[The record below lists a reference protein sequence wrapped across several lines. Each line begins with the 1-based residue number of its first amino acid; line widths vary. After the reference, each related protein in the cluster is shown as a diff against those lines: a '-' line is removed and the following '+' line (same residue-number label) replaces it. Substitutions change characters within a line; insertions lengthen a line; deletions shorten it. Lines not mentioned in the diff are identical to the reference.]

1 MHIFH
6 DLLIVD
12 DIYPSSFSPFRT
24 VEYNHYLSF
33 FDAAVLTM
41 EGSQLWIENTK
52 FDDQIRA
59 LAISDDLKT
68 RIHPFRSHH
77 DIGAKLAYVTFLGNA
92 FKLLPYFAARNLP
105 FIVQLYPGGGFAV
118 DQPDVD
124 EKLRQVLLHPLCRK
138 VITTQTITERYIVE
152 KIGCDPARIEFI
164 FGGVFDSR
172 AEFDFHQDKRTY
184 PRDKPNIDICFV
196 AHKYGANTVSKG
208 YGYFVRVARALFPR
222 FPETRFHVVGD
233 YTATDV
239 DLGEVAG
246 SFAFYGRQPPA
257 FFAGFYAGMDAI
269 VSFNRPFVLMPG
281 AFDGFPTGA
290 CLEAGFRGVA
300 NLINDPLMLNAE
312 FVDGR
317 DILLL
322 DDDFER
328 SIARITA
335 LLENPQALMALG
347 AGTWRSYHRVMNL
360 DRQLWARSRII
371 GRELTREQSLVS
383 LGYAPRSA
391 IDGEPLRLL
400 TESMR
405 HRITDLEQLVAIG
418 TAGTGQDQNRIQAL
432 EAKGAALAQEVQYWR
447 LTAERL
453 GRSIP
458 NRIFEKTKS
467 VVRRYMKRIRSA

>member
-33 FDAAVLTM
+33 FDTAVLTM

-52 FDDQIRA
+52 FQDHIRA
-59 LAISDDLKT
+59 LTVPAESKA
-68 RIHPFRSHH
+68 RIYPFRTHH

-92 FKLLPYFAARNLP
+92 FKLLPYFAARQLP
-105 FIVQLYPGGGFAV
+105 FILQLYPGGGFAI

-138 VITTQTITERYIVE
+138 VITTQTITQRYIVE
-152 KIGCDPARIEFI
+152 KIGCDPAKIEFI

-172 AEFDFHQDKRTY
+172 IDFDFHQDKKTY
-184 PRDKPNIDICFV
+184 PRDKPHIDICFV
-196 AHKYGANTVSKG
+196 AHKYGTDVVSKG
-208 YGYFVRVARALFPR
+208 FDYFVRVARALLPR
-222 FPETRFHVVGD
+222 FPDTRFHVVGD
-233 YTATDV
+233 YSATDV
-239 DLGEVAG
+239 DLDEAGG
-246 SFAFYGRQPPA
+246 SFTFHGRQGPE
-257 FFAGFYAGMDAI
+257 FFARFYAGMDAI
-269 VSFNRPFVLMPG
+269 ISFNQPFVLMPG

-300 NLINDPLMLNAE
+300 NLINDPLKLNAE

-317 DILLL
+317 DVLLL
-322 DDDFER
+322 DEDFDR
-328 SIARITA
+328 SLARITA
-335 LLENPQALMALG
+335 LLEDPQALMALG
-347 AGTWRSYHRVMNL
+347 VGTWRSFHRVMDL

-371 GRELTREQSLVS
+371 GRELARGQSLVS

-405 HRITDLEQLVAIG
+405 QRITDLEQLVAIS
-418 TAGTGQDQNRIQAL
+418 TAGVGADRDRIDAL
-432 EAKGAALAQEVQYWR
+432 EARGAALAQEVQYWR

-453 GRSIP
+453 GRSIS

-467 VVRRYMKRIRSA
+467 VVRRFVKRTTSA